1 MKKKI
6 EKSDILYNQLLTIK
20 QVAHYL
26 QVDTATI
33 YGWAQQGKLPA
44 IKVSRNW
51 RFRKEKL
58 DQWLERQEI
67 DNQTINP

>member
-6 EKSDILYNQLLTIK
+6 KKRDILYNQFLTIK

-26 QVDTATI
+26 QVDATTI

-51 RFRKEKL
+51 RS
-58 DQWLERQEI
+58 
-67 DNQTINP
+67 